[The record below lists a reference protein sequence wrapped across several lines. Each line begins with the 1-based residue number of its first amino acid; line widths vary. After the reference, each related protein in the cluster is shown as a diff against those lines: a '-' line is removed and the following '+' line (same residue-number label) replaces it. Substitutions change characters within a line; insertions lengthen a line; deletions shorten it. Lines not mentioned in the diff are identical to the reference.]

1 MPALLN
7 YTAVDEYYTDADPKV
22 LKKMLLSPRKIFSGV
37 KVVSERASKLYNN
50 KSKQSKSDWHSTF
63 DKTTNLPHRGDAYHV
78 EFKSGLDDNT
88 IVAFKTERERSIE
101 IGRNYLFEPMDI
113 GECRIVQKKDD
124 TDRDIKNGE
133 IIFIK

>member
-7 YTAVDEYYTDADPKV
+7 YTAVDEYYTETDPKV

-50 KSKQSKSDWHSTF
+50 KSKQSKIDWHSTF

-78 EFKSGLDDNT
+78 EFQSGLDDNT

-113 GECRIVQKKDD
+113 GECRVV
-124 TDRDIKNGE
+124 
-133 IIFIK
+133 